1 MDPLVYKQT
10 YWKMTNLTD
19 SWSGRY
25 EGGERG
31 EISYLLIGD
40 VSVGVPANKR
50 RSFTDQGRYLGKFCP
65 QGEHCPSTTALRVT
79 LSRYTTIWASSSGRP
94 TTMSPAPLRN
104 HEQL

>member
-25 EGGERG
+25 EGGQRG
-31 EISYLLIGD
+31 EISYILTGD
-40 VSVGVPANKR
+40 VSLGVPANKR
-50 RSFTDQGRYLGKFCP
+50 RSFTDQDRYLGKFCP
-65 QGEHCPSTTALRVT
+65 QGEHCPSTTVPRVIS
-79 LSRYTTIWASSSGRP
+79 SRYTIIWDSSSGQL
-94 TTMSPAPLRN
+94 TTMSPALLRN